1 MFFFFISETSCRLNG
16 ILKLCTTQADICVKP
31 DTDVELISN
40 DTVAESILC
49 DPDRAL
55 VKLSFSCFPSRFNH
69 SAMSFLSKVLSEPQ
83 SNKALVSMQICPF
96 DNFTGIICIKKC
108 VLHQVVYL
116 LLLQFV
122 GVTRMFGR
130 IVQWLCAG

>member
-1 MFFFFISETSCRLNG
+1 M
-16 ILKLCTTQADICVKP
+16 KP

-40 DTVAESILC
+40 DRVAESILC

-55 VKLSFSCFPSRFNH
+55 VTQSFSCFPSRFNH
-69 SAMSFLSKVLSEPQ
+69 SAMSFLGKVLSEPQ

-96 DNFTGIICIKKC
+96 DSFMGIICIKKC

-130 IVQWLCAG
+130 LVQWLCAG